1 MFICHVLFVCQLH
14 STYPLQ
20 AFGLQRMVR
29 NQYIS
34 DRATVCTCERS
45 ARVTSSSA
53 YQIQIQQENW
63 VDGHLRVAKSLE
75 SVNNRRK
82 PWDSALA
89 TITLL
94 LSCGASLGSCFHLFS
109 SDLPDDVTSWRSPL
123 HVGYII
129 APSIT
134 TAAGLGATY
143 LHSLWYT
150 CAFDVSQVV
159 AGALKSTYSLLYF
172 ILPTSIL
179 TKWLIR
185 SGQDVV
191 ILSSFQFTVLGT
203 AVLLPLYAF
212 HTGSDDW

>member
-1 MFICHVLFVCQLH
+1 
-14 STYPLQ
+14 
-20 AFGLQRMVR
+20 MVR
-29 NQYIS
+29 NQYSS
-34 DRATVCTCERS
+34 DSATVCACERS
-45 ARVTSSSA
+45 PRVTSALA
-53 YQIQIQQENW
+53 YRIQVQQENW
-63 VDGHLRVAKSLE
+63 LEGQLRIAKPLE
-75 SVNNRRK
+75 SVTNSRK

-94 LSCGASLGSCFHLFS
+94 LSCGASLGSCFLLFS
-109 SDLPDDVTSWRSPL
+109 SGLPDDVMSWRSPL

-143 LHSLWYT
+143 LHSLWYA

-179 TKWLIR
+179 TEWLIR
-185 SGQDVV
+185 SGQNLV
-191 ILSSFQFTVLGT
+191 LPTSFQSTALGI